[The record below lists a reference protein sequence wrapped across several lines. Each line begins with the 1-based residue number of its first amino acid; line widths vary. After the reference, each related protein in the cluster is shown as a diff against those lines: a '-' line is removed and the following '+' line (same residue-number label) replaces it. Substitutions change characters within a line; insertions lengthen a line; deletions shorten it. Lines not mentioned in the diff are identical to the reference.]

1 MIWTQWWSLLF
12 SHLISRSKNILMVI
26 NVYILCVYSIYQYSC
41 TIWTCAD
48 LPFSRPKNQFFFL
61 FLVKILKF
69 RWIEGSNFVRIFL
82 QLQCVKKG
90 PKMLLLWWILSA
102 LVPKTCNNRSIL
114 ENLLEQP
121 NFPLFLCWKLNLLL

>member
-48 LPFSRPKNQFFFL
+48 LPFSRPKNQFFLFL

-69 RWIEGSNFVRIFL
+69 RWIEGSNFVRIFCSCSVWKRDQRCYFFGEFY
-82 QLQCVKKG
+82 QLLF
-90 PKMLLLWWILSA
+90 PKHVTTEVFWKIYLS
-102 LVPKTCNNRSIL
+102 
-114 ENLLEQP
+114 NLI
-121 NFPLFLCWKLNLLL
+121 FLCFYVEN